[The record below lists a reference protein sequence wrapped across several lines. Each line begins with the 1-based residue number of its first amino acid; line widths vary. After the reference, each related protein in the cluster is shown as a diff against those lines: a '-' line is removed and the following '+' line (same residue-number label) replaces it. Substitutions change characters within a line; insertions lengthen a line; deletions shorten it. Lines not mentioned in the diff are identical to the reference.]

1 MKEKIYYQWLPGT
14 NDAGIVVTL
23 NKIYIDEGDV
33 YYVFT
38 DGSECFEGLIADY
51 TNDPKNLKG
60 KAMVRISNPNNKWSF
75 ETEKTKSLTQ
85 YEGVSHDSGQ
95 KNFEIPTLGDYN
107 KNGEF
112 ESNAGKINLIPPKN
126 QVKFVSKID
135 YKDWMDKIDLI
146 KFGLDDVDSCVVNI
160 SPLVEAVEYKPDIA
174 KDEGEHISLDNGNN
188 SCVITNDKDNG
199 TLVKIIEC
207 PEEIY
212 KNSTN
217 INISNKLFDDNDP
230 VAILVNKSAKFESTI
245 SMDLKI
251 DMPSKSLYKIA
262 SENFENGSETFI
274 NVILSQIDMETILK
288 SLKDALEIAYN
299 EE

>member
-14 NDAGIVVTL
+14 NDAGIVVIL
-23 NKIYIDEGDV
+23 DKIYIDEGDV

-75 ETEKTKSLTQ
+75 ETEKTKALTQ

-135 YKDWMDKIDLI
+135 YKDWMDKIDRI
-146 KFGLDDVDSCVVNI
+146 KFGLDDVDSCD
-160 SPLVEAVEYKPDIA
+160 AVALPIVKVAEYKPNTT
-174 KDEGEHISLDNGNN
+174 KDEGED
-188 SCVITNDKDNG
+188 ITLDNG
-199 TLVKIIEC
+199 TLVRIIEC

-212 KNSTN
+212 KDSTN

-230 VAILVNKSAKFESTI
+230 VAILVNKSAKFESII

-288 SLKDALEIAYN
+288 SLKDALKIAYN

>member
-33 YYVFT
+33 YYTFT

-146 KFGLDDVDSCVVNI
+146 RFGLDDVDSCDVVA
-160 SPLVEAVEYKPDIA
+160 SPLVEAVEYKPNIT
-174 KDEGEHISLDNGNN
+174 KDEDAHTI
-188 SCVITNDKDNG
+188 DNG
-199 TLVKIIEC
+199 TLVRIVEC

-212 KNSTN
+212 KDSTN

>member
-135 YKDWMDKIDLI
+135 YKDWMDKIDRI
-146 KFGLDDVDSCVVNI
+146 KFGLDDVDSCAAVA

-174 KDEGEHISLDNGNN
+174 KDEGEHISLDNG
-188 SCVITNDKDNG
+188 

-212 KNSTN
+212 KDSTN

-230 VAILVNKSAKFESTI
+230 VAILVNKSAKFESII